1 VFIVQPTICF
11 GDVIAKQL
19 AGAEAGQPRWHALE
33 FAVAWVRASGLDRVL
48 ESARAFLEAG
58 GCIRAT
64 VGLDFGGTSHEGL
77 AKLLDLEATGADIAT
92 YVFFDRSGYTFH
104 PKIYLFSDT
113 SRARLYVGSNN
124 MTGGGLE
131 NNVEAALEVSGGLED
146 ETIRVAR
153 TTLASWRDPIAEPRC
168 KRLTAELLGKLLD
181 SSLVRTEE
189 QIRRQRRSE
198 STVRSSDAAA
208 IFSTGTTGTRTSVG
222 VAGVRGEMSRYGS
235 ASDSVEVLLMRVRKR
250 RNGNQIQISKCVLNG
265 PFMDEATE
273 VALTDGSRRR
283 IGSNTARGNKNTER
297 FEAPGLR
304 VMTNPVARFRW
315 VNAGSAS
322 GGIGKY
328 LLLELFDADQ
338 GGEGAEIL
346 RKLKQGIGTPPL
358 RNLKQLSRDETALS
372 ASSPENA
379 QWYRLDVI

>member
-1 VFIVQPTICF
+1 MLMVQPTIRF
-11 GDVIAKQL
+11 GDVIATQL
-19 AGAEAGQPRWHALE
+19 AGEEAGQPRWHTLE
-33 FAVAWVRASGLDRVL
+33 FAVAWVRSSGLDRVF

-58 GCIRAT
+58 GCVRAT
-64 VGLDFGGTSHEGL
+64 VGLDFSGTSHEGL
-77 AKLLDLEATGADIAT
+77 AKLLELEVTGVDIAT

-131 NNVEAALEVSGGLED
+131 NNVEVALGVSGGLED
-146 ETIRVAR
+146 ETIRAAR
-153 TTLASWRDPIAEPRC
+153 TTLAAWRDPIAEPRC
-168 KRLTAELLGKLLD
+168 KRLTADLLGKLLD
-181 SSLVRTEE
+181 GGLVRTEE
-189 QIRRQRRSE
+189 QIRRQRSSE

-208 IFSTGTTGTRTSVG
+208 IFSTSTTGTRTTAGISVG
-222 VAGVRGEMSRYGS
+222 RGERSRYGS
-235 ASDSVEVLLMRVRKR
+235 ASDSEEVLLMRVRKR
-250 RNGNQIQISKCVLNG
+250 RNGNQIQISKCVLEG

-273 VALTDGSRRR
+273 VALTDGSLRK

-304 VMTNPVARFRW
+304 DMTSPVARFRW
-315 VNAGSAS
+315 VGHGGDS
-322 GGIGKY
+322 GGIGKS

-338 GGEGAEIL
+338 GGEGAKIF

-358 RNLKQLSRDETALS
+358 RNLKRLSRDETALS
-372 ASSPENA
+372 AASPENA
-379 QWYRLDVI
+379 QWYRLDTM